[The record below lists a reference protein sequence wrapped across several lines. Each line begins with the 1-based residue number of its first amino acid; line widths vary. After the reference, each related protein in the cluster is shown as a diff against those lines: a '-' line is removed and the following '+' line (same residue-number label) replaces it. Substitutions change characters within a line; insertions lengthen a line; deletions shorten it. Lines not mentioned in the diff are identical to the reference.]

1 MAAALAA
8 VATLTGLATAGKALG
23 RPHPKPTPD
32 APPVPPARV
41 PEHPYNQRHYE
52 KARRQEAEMQRQN
65 FLRTHG
71 GNVVSNNVKRLDTQ
85 HRGPYYSELAGAAL
99 PDGFSHSNMQPF
111 LGARS
116 TQDVRLDRDPRHLE
130 TFTGGNLYHR
140 DKDAVPALFEPV
152 PGMTNIGGMPSSTQ
166 FEQGRMN
173 DQGAVVQRHNELPF
187 EQVRVG
193 KGVGLGY
200 TAEPAGGLNQSP
212 GLDVV
217 PMYKTVDELRV
228 ASKPKTTYSLPTHA
242 GAAAGAME
250 RGVLPNLVQNRAP
263 PLVRAQCADDLLPSA
278 APGTQVH
285 ATRPEVIARDT
296 GRGVDAD
303 GYFPPAG
310 PAPGGAHNWTT
321 TQHDA
326 PRRRADGLAVPGPS
340 NGRAPHAPG
349 LCDDYGAD
357 TLELGPTSREFFVE
371 APSRLGALTSAV
383 KALIAPLTDALR
395 ITRKDEAALGHRDFG
410 SLQVQAPP
418 KLTLPGTAPLPTVKD
433 TLLHDST
440 RLNPSGPKRPTVV
453 DVTQVARV
461 TLRETLVHDTHS
473 GNFGNGPRCVA
484 VYDASATRVTGRQT
498 LPEQDIAVNV
508 RPHDRGAIRS
518 NDQTARVTVRETTLL
533 EDYVG
538 AVGVRNGAYDPSQ
551 ARAPP
556 VTRRELGDA
565 QVGRFGAGAA
575 ARNAEGAYTQT
586 EFDMPM
592 TGRELDPGG
601 ARYGGAGP
609 GATPCAPASHE
620 AFEAA
625 RFDGARELTLERTD
639 PGSAPSGPK
648 VAVGVEAVNAEC
660 RREHVEA
667 GRAAALDRVAQRTV
681 GPEALTL
688 TATGRQSYAEH
699 DRICAEVVEQ
709 VRANP
714 YALPPRHAAPAASG
728 AAQL

>member
-23 RPHPKPTPD
+23 RPPPQPTPD
-32 APPVPPARV
+32 APPLPHARV

-52 KARRQEAEMQRQN
+52 KARREEAELQRRN

-71 GNVVSNNVKRLDTQ
+71 GNVVATNVKALDSQ

-99 PDGFSHSNMQPF
+99 PEGFRHNNMQPF

-130 TFTGGNLYHR
+130 TFTGGNIHHR
-140 DKDAVPALFEPV
+140 DKDAVPALFAPV
-152 PGMTNIGGMPSSTQ
+152 PGMVHIGGAPSSTQ
-166 FEQGRMN
+166 FQQARMT
-173 DQGAVVQRHNELPF
+173 QAVAQRHNELPF

-217 PMYKTVDELRV
+217 SMYKTVDELRV
-228 ASKPKTTYSLPTHA
+228 ATKPQTTYSLPVQK
-242 GAAAGAME
+242 GAAPGQME
-250 RGVLPNLVQNRAP
+250 RGVLPNLVQNRPP

-278 APGTQVH
+278 APGSQVH

-296 GRGVDAD
+296 GRGADAGG

-310 PAPGGAHNWTT
+310 PAPGRGAGKWTE
-321 TQHDA
+321 TQRDA
-326 PRRRADGLAVPGPS
+326 PRREWLEAPGPT

-357 TLELGPTSREFFVE
+357 ALELGPTSREFFVE
-371 APSRLGALTSAV
+371 APTRLGALTSAV
-383 KALIAPLTDALR
+383 KALISPLTDALR

-418 KLTLPGTAPLPTVKD
+418 KLTVLPGTAPLPTVKD

-498 LPEQDIAVNV
+498 LPEKDLAVNV

-551 ARAPP
+551 AREPP

-565 QVGRFGAGAA
+565 QVGRFGAGDA
-575 ARNAEGAYTQT
+575 ARNAEGAYTVA

-609 GATPCAPASHE
+609 GATPSTAPVPQLAS
-620 AFEAA
+620 
-625 RFDGARELTLERTD
+625 RPDDGARELTLGRDE
-639 PGSAPSGPK
+639 PGGSVPSGPK

-660 RREHVEA
+660 RREHVES
-667 GRAAALDRVAQRTV
+667 GRVAAQDRVAQRMA
-681 GPEALTL
+681 GPEALALST
-688 TATGRQSYAEH
+688 TARQSYAQR
-699 DRICAEVVEQ
+699 DRICPEVVQQ
-709 VRANP
+709 VSSNP
-714 YALPPRHAAPAASG
+714 YALPPRHASAPA
-728 AAQL
+728 QQ